1 MLFIIT
7 KTTKVLLMS
16 AKWEPFMNTV
26 QDIAQT
32 LLKQRKSL
40 AMDQKDMLM
49 RIGMTQQQYQRI
61 EGGSDVKLST
71 LLRVLE
77 GLNLELSITPRGSQS
92 SQVMQSN
99 EKLHEPNNEFADDA
113 EDLDF
118 WFKSE

>member
-1 MLFIIT
+1 MG
-7 KTTKVLLMS
+7 
-16 AKWEPFMNTV
+16 ARWEPSMNTV
-26 QDIAQT
+26 QKIAQA

-40 AMDQKDMLM
+40 GMEQKDMLM

-77 GLNLELSITPRGSQS
+77 GLNLELSITPRGVQPSQIMQS
-92 SQVMQSN
+92 S

-118 WFKSE
+118 WFKSEHE